1 MKRRFSKDM
10 LADDSISEYFH
21 EIKSKK
27 IYFKKPKLYLYRWI
41 HDGDKFIYNVHP
53 PPTNTLFPKSLG
65 NEDP

>member
-10 LADDSISEYFH
+10 LGDDSISEYFH

-27 IYFKKPKLYLYRWI
+27 SYLKKTKLYLYQWI
-41 HDGDKFIYNVHP
+41 HDGDKFIYNDHP
-53 PPTNTLFPKSLG
+53 PPTNTFAPKSLG